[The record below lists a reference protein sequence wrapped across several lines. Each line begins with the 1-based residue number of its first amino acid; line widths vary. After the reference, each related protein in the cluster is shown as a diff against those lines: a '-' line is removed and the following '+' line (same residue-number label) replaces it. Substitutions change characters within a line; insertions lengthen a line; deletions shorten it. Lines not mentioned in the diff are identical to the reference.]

1 MKPLVGSAGNAD
13 QSSNANVSMEDGRT
27 AVVKWLDEVSKLNQ
41 DRILYFSSCQERVRA
56 GPVRSTESDSQPIDW
71 SSRTESSNLIV

>member
-27 AVVKWLDEVSKLNQ
+27 AVMKWFDEVNKLNQ
-41 DRILYFSSCQERVRA
+41 DRVSYFSSCQERARVGSA
-56 GPVRSTESDSQPIDW
+56 RSTESDSQPID
-71 SSRTESSNLIV
+71 